1 MLSKFLPWDFVSH
14 YPTTIVENKPGI
26 YLYYINN
33 PYTQMIV
40 GKNIPSKD
48 IVFNVYSGNEVTRDL
63 LETEF
68 VNLSFFSNQNSLK
81 VINGEQISENV
92 LELFS
97 EGKILANEKS
107 LVIFFSKK
115 TKLFTELSKLE
126 NVEAFEI
133 EEARF
138 WEGQKL
144 WQFAQKSY
152 HVTYSREVSH
162 FILENLEHNLESF
175 VWAINLIQLHFS
187 ERPVVLNE
195 LKELLTKQRWDTFD
209 LMDLF
214 YENPRTFFAE
224 LLKREDWDYEWFR
237 SIFSFMQGH
246 LQKVLNPEELA
257 MKGKLN
263 KYDQQILDLSKRINH
278 KEMINYLRVFSEL
291 EIKSK
296 ASHLFIRDD
305 IKLILLRM

>member
-40 GKNIPSKD
+40 GKNIPTKD

-63 LETEF
+63 LEIEF

-92 LELFS
+92 LELFLD
-97 EGKILANEKS
+97 GKISATEKS

-144 WQFAQKSY
+144 WQFVQKSY
-152 HVTYSREVSH
+152 HVNYSREVSH
-162 FILENLEHNLESF
+162 FVLENLEHNLESF

-246 LQKVLNPEELA
+246 LQKVLNPEELELKA
-257 MKGKLN
+257 KLN
-263 KYDQQILDLSKRINH
+263 KYDQQILDLSKRVNS
-278 KEMINYLRVFSEL
+278 KEMLKYLKVFSEL

-296 ASHLFIRDD
+296 SSHPFIRDD
-305 IKLILLRM
+305 IKLLLLNM